1 MADPSLFS
9 KKNPEEEFELLKKVG
24 SGTYGEV
31 YKARVVKSG
40 VLSALKIINIDQG
53 DDFAII
59 QQEIQILAE
68 CKHANIVAYFG
79 SYLRKD
85 KLWIAMEYCGGGS
98 LQDIYH
104 VTGGLNELQIAYVCR
119 ETLQGLAYL
128 HEKNK
133 MHRDIKGA
141 NILLTEVSLCEE
153 RIEQGVDTHT
163 AFCELN
169 QNGKERERKR

>member
-9 KKNPEEEFELLKKVG
+9 RRNPEDEFELIKKVG

-31 YKARVVKSG
+31 YKAKVVKSG
-40 VLSALKIINIDQG
+40 LYSALKIINIDQG

-59 QQEIQILAE
+59 QQEIQILAD

-79 SYLRKD
+79 SYLRRD

-98 LQDIYH
+98 LQDIYN

-119 ETLQGLAYL
+119 ETLQGLMYL

-141 NILLTEVSLCEE
+141 NILLTEV
-153 RIEQGVDTHT
+153 I
-163 AFCELN
+163 F
-169 QNGKERERKR
+169 